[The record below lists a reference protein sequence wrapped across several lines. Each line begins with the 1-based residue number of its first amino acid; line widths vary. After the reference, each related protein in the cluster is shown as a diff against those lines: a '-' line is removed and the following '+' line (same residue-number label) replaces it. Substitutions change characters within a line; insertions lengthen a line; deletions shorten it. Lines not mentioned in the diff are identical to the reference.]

1 MVNKMN
7 IHEHDEINFK
17 DILNSL
23 VVSKI
28 LILLVVITFAIGSVA
43 YSLMLTNKFTS
54 SSTLMVI
61 NESGATSQR
70 SSSLEMISSIAG
82 INLSGPG
89 SSKSEFVIATI
100 TSRDFLRHLLT
111 FENIKPTLAAFKSYD
126 KINKKIIF
134 NESIYDI
141 ETKSFTN
148 DLQKLPTFQK
158 VFSKYTSIVSV
169 SKLKSGFIQI
179 SVTHESP
186 EFAYDFLSL
195 IINEVNTLSRKKD
208 LIESQDSLSYLYS
221 VLAKTQ
227 QIEIK
232 DSINQLILS
241 ELRRQMFAE
250 VRTNYLI
257 NPLDQAFLP
266 ELKSSPNR
274 ARISIFGTILGFF
287 IGILIAIVRY
297 FGFRDNSKS

>member
-7 IHEHDEINFK
+7 MHEQDEINFK

-23 VVSKI
+23 VASKI
-28 LILLVVITFAIGSVA
+28 LILLTVVTFAIGSVV
-43 YSLMLTNKFTS
+43 YSLILTNKFTS
-54 SSTLMVI
+54 SSTLMVV
-61 NESGATSQR
+61 NESGTTSQR
-70 SSSLEMISSIAG
+70 SSGLEMISSIAG

-89 SSKSEFVIATI
+89 SSKSEFVITTI

-111 FENIKPTLAAFKSYD
+111 FEDIKPTLAAYKSYD
-126 KINKKIIF
+126 KVNKKIIF
-134 NESIYDI
+134 NESIYDT
-141 ETKSFTN
+141 ETKLFTN

-158 VFSKYTSIVSV
+158 IYNRYTSIVSV
-169 SKLKSGFIQI
+169 SKSKSGFITI
-179 SVTHESP
+179 SVSHESP
-186 EFAYDFLSL
+186 EFAYNFLSL
-195 IINEVNTLSRKKD
+195 IIDELNTLSRKKD
-208 LIESQDSLSYLYS
+208 LFESEDTLGYLYS
-221 VLAKTQ
+221 ELAKTQ

-257 NPLDQAFLP
+257 NPLDQPFLP

-274 ARISIFGTILGFF
+274 ARICIFGTILGFF
-287 IGILIAIVRY
+287 IGILIALVRH
-297 FGFRDNSKS
+297 FGFRDHS